1 MKKIYFIDDL
11 VKKQKIIF
19 IFLSMLVLAILIF
32 ILCFIIKNKVEKQKN
47 IYEEKIQV
55 YLQSKDENE
64 NENKEINFVQ
74 ENENILRNFDKVMQV
89 RNSEIVIN
97 HLVFENGL
105 FQIDGEAKNSAA
117 LEMMFND
124 ARKVHID
131 FLINDVSSDYAEN
144 IVNFDLKI
152 KNEK

>member
-11 VKKQKIIF
+11 VKKQKNIF
-19 IFLSMLVLAILIF
+19 IFLSIFVLAILIF
-32 ILCFIIKNKVEKQKN
+32 IFCFIIKNEVEKQKN

-55 YLQSKDENE
+55 YLKNKDE

-74 ENENILRNFDKVMQV
+74 DNENILRTFDKVMQV

-97 HLVFENGL
+97 HIIFENGS

-117 LEMMFND
+117 FEMMLND

-131 FLINDVSSDYAEN
+131 FLINDVSSDYVEN